1 MKIQQITLAIVS
13 VFILAITSCGNKEN
27 TGNGA
32 NDPTSEY
39 ESDRVKH
46 LDGNGKSSNDT
57 MRSTE
62 PTSNDTT
69 TEDKIK

>member
-1 MKIQQITLAIVS
+1 MRLATAIIFV
-13 VFILAITSCGNKEN
+13 LTITSCGNKEN

-39 ESDRVKH
+39 ESDKVKH
-46 LDGNGKSSNDT
+46 LGGSGNSSNDT

-69 TEDKIK
+69 TEEKMR